1 MYQSSAGKFAL
12 TPRQRRMMDR
22 HDMDDFAL
30 LAALITESRIG
41 ALILEFLGKAVQR
54 PGVLYSRYHDVPSGH
69 MIAVELASL
78 SG

>member
-1 MYQSSAGKFAL
+1 MYKSSMDRFAS

-30 LAALITESRIG
+30 LAALIIESKIG
-41 ALILEFLGKAVQR
+41 ALVLGFLGKAVQR
-54 PGVLYSRYHDVPSGH
+54 PGVLHSRYHDVPSGH
-69 MIAVELASL
+69 MIAAELASL

>member
-1 MYQSSAGKFAL
+1 
-12 TPRQRRMMDR
+12 MMDR

-30 LAALITESRIG
+30 LAALVIESRIG
-41 ALILEFLGKAVQR
+41 ALVLGFWGKAVQR
-54 PGVLYSRYHDVPSGH
+54 PGGLHSRYHDVPSGH